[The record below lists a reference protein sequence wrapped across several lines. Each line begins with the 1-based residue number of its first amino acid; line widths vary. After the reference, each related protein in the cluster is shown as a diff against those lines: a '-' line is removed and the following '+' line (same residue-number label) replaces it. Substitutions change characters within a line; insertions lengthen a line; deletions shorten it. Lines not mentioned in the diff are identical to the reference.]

1 MSGAPVGG
9 NGASRRW
16 IAAIAGGLAALLAAQ
31 LVALLLNLLLARIS
45 VDQPLESRELLDWGW
60 RWGGVLAVALA
71 TGAGLGGRPPAGP
84 RSSAR
89 VVATIAALTV
99 LLCLVAMGLAVAAV
113 RLGVWGQGWGLPSR
127 STYAAQIAAL
137 SAAQWS
143 GLPGAALGAWLLWR
157 GRLRVSVPL

>member
-1 MSGAPVGG
+1 MSGEPVGG
-9 NGASRRW
+9 NGAPRRW
-16 IAAIAGGLAALLAAQ
+16 IAAIAGGFAALLAAQ
-31 LVALLLNLLLARIS
+31 LAALLLNLLLARIS
-45 VDQPLESRELLDWGW
+45 VDQPVESRELLDWGW

-89 VVATIAALTV
+89 VAATIAALTV

-137 SAAQWS
+137 LAAQWS

-157 GRLRVSVPL
+157 GRLRASVPL